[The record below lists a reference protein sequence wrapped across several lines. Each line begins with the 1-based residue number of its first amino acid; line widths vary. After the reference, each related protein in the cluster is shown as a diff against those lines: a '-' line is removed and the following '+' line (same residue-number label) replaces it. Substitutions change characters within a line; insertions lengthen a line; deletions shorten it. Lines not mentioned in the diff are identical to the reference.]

1 MTNWILKTY
10 APKGDYATDSKARAK
25 IGKLS
30 GRIGIFCNVLLFA
43 GKLTVGL
50 LSGSVSVMAD
60 AINNLTD
67 AASSIVTLLGFKLAE
82 KPADSEHPY
91 GHARYEYLSALCVA
105 ALILFIG
112 FELAKT
118 AIGKIF
124 NPVAVAVSIPL
135 GIVLLISIG
144 IKLWMFLLN
153 RGLGKAISS
162 NTLLA
167 TAADSRNDAVTTL
180 TVLAAAIL
188 EGVTHLPI
196 DGYMSLLVSAF
207 ILYSGIQLAKETIS
221 PLLGEGVSPELRQT
235 IVDIVTCDP
244 RVIGYHDMLVH
255 DYGPGQRFASIHVE
269 MDQRE
274 DPLMCHEIID
284 AMERKCLSDHNVH
297 LVIHYDPVVTDDPE
311 LNALQEEILQTLHN
325 ITPQLHIHDFRMVPG
340 AGIKLVFFDI
350 CMPHDLKDRRHKIQ
364 KTLENALAETHQG
377 AYGLR
382 ITFDFEG

>member
-10 APKGDYATDSKARAK
+10 APKGDYTSDPKARTK

-50 LSGSVSVMAD
+50 LSGSVSVTAD
-60 AINNLTD
+60 AVNNLTD

-118 AIGKIF
+118 AISKIF
-124 NPVAVAVSIPL
+124 SPFPVAVSIPL
-135 GIVLLISIG
+135 GVVLVASIF

-162 NTLLA
+162 STLLA
-167 TAADSRNDAVTTL
+167 TAADSRNDAITTL
-180 TVLAAAIL
+180 AVLAAAIL

-196 DGYMSLLVSAF
+196 DGYMSLLVAAF

-235 IVDIVTCDP
+235 IVDIVTTDP
-244 RVIGYHDMLVH
+244 RVIGYHDMMVH

-269 MDQRE
+269 MDQKE

-284 AMERKCLSDHNVH
+284 AMERKCLELHNVH

-311 LNALQEEILQTLHN
+311 LNALQEEILQILHN
-325 ITPQLHIHDFRMVPG
+325 ISPQLHIHDFRMVPG

>member
-1 MTNWILKTY
+1 MTKWILKTI
-10 APKGDYATDSKARAK
+10 APEGDYATDSKARAK

-124 NPVAVAVSIPL
+124 APVPVAVSMPL
-135 GIVLLISIG
+135 GVVLVISIG

-167 TAADSRNDAVTTL
+167 TAADSRNDAITTL
-180 TVLAAAIL
+180 AVLAAAIL

-196 DGYMSLLVSAF
+196 DGYMSLLVAAF

-235 IVDIVTCDP
+235 IIDIVTTDP
-244 RVIGYHDMLVH
+244 RVIGYHDMMVH

-269 MDQRE
+269 MDQKE

-284 AMERKCLSDHNVH
+284 AMERKCLELHNVH

-311 LNALQEEILQTLHN
+311 LNALQEEILQILHN
-325 ITPQLHIHDFRMVPG
+325 MSPQLHIHDFRMVPG

-350 CMPHDLKDRRHKIQ
+350 CMPHNLKDRRHKIQ

>member
-1 MTNWILKTY
+1 MTNWILKTH

-135 GIVLLISIG
+135 GIVLIISIG

-196 DGYMSLLVSAF
+196 DGYMSLLVAAF

-244 RVIGYHDMLVH
+244 RVIGYHDMMVH